1 MLFLCRV
8 CVCLHAVFCL
18 MCWCVVELFCCGFG
32 VLMRYRVVI
41 LCCCEDAAVDRSL
54 HSSVVAALALLSLLS
69 SSWFSEELSLTL
81 QYCLHIFSSL
91 QPRGIL
97 YSCINCGVLLLPLRL
112 QMMSPFCV
120 FLPIFL
126 HFLFKRMLY
135 YISGALRA
143 LDPLPSVPC
152 AARDAAHAEAPP
164 RLAHDFEDHGGFR
177 RRLIRHR

>member
-1 MLFLCRV
+1 MVRFGSLWLDVLHCNMLFLCRV

-32 VLMRYRVVI
+32 VLVRYRVVI

-54 HSSVVAALALLSLLS
+54 HSSVVAALALLSLPS
-69 SSWFSEELSLTL
+69 SNWFSEELSLTL
-81 QYCLHIFSSL
+81 QYCLHICSSL

-120 FLPIFL
+120 FLPIVSAF
-126 HFLFKRMLY
+126 F
-135 YISGALRA
+135 
-143 LDPLPSVPC
+143 V
-152 AARDAAHAEAPP
+152 
-164 RLAHDFEDHGGFR
+164 
-177 RRLIRHR
+177 